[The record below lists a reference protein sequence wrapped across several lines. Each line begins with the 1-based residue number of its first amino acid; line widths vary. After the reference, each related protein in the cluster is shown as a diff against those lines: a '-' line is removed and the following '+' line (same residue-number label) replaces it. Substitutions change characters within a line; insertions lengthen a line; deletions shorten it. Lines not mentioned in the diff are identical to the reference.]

1 MTMRSKECGDEKCN
15 ELFVVSG
22 TITLLT
28 FAHEFVDVSL
38 NKLFKSSLAVQ
49 TKFDHR
55 CEMRAWYSSFQQPPF
70 ACASAPRLPCQKH
83 V

>member
-1 MTMRSKECGDEKCN
+1 MDGGMTMRVKEGSGVCKCGDEKCN

-55 CEMRAWYSSFQQPPF
+55 CEMRA
-70 ACASAPRLPCQKH
+70 
-83 V
+83 